1 MYDNLP
7 HIHMVDGSKLKTE
20 NIKIKEPVLTLNWP
34 KLAWFKDRW
43 NGYSSVL
50 SFVMVLSV

>member
-1 MYDNLP
+1 
-7 HIHMVDGSKLKTE
+7 MVDGSKLKTE

-43 NGYSSVL
+43 NGYS
-50 SFVMVLSV
+50 FCYGFICVMFI